1 MSRLRLG
8 KKLQPA
14 KKAWKSFSNKVQS
27 KVQKLNIPKAIKA
40 TFKRLLASLH
50 SLHHLLPSRARHRR
64 PLASNNYHVHSKKN
78 ISVISIDDLFTEPAS
93 SSSSSSSSVMNVHAH
108 AHHGETSRSKEVK
121 KDLAEGISDMNT
133 IEDAWKALV
142 AKSPQLQVDQKA
154 EEFISKFRQDMRLQK
169 ERSLLEFQEML
180 ARGKKFDPAKKT
192 WKRISNKVQSKVHKL
207 YIPKAIEAT
216 FKRLITILHTLPHLI
231 PSRDRRSL
239 SSKKNISSVRID
251 NLFCHEPS
259 CSCSSSVMNV
269 HAHAH
274 QEERSRGKEVMI
286 DNGIMDTIEDA
297 WKALVA
303 KTNEMQVDQKA
314 EEFISKFREEMRL
327 QKERSL
333 QEFME
338 MLARGC

>member
-14 KKAWKSFSNKVQS
+14 KKAWKSFFNKVQS

-50 SLHHLLPSRARHRR
+50 SLHHLIPSRARHRR
-64 PLASNNYHVHSKKN
+64 SLASNNYHVHSKKN

-93 SSSSSSSSVMNVHAH
+93 SSSSSSSVMNVHAH

-121 KDLAEGISDMNT
+121 KDLAEGSSDMNT

-180 ARGKKFDPAKKT
+180 ARG
-192 WKRISNKVQSKVHKL
+192 S
-207 YIPKAIEAT
+207 
-216 FKRLITILHTLPHLI
+216 
-231 PSRDRRSL
+231 
-239 SSKKNISSVRID
+239 
-251 NLFCHEPS
+251 
-259 CSCSSSVMNV
+259 
-269 HAHAH
+269 
-274 QEERSRGKEVMI
+274 
-286 DNGIMDTIEDA
+286 
-297 WKALVA
+297 
-303 KTNEMQVDQKA
+303 
-314 EEFISKFREEMRL
+314 
-327 QKERSL
+327 
-333 QEFME
+333 
-338 MLARGC
+338 